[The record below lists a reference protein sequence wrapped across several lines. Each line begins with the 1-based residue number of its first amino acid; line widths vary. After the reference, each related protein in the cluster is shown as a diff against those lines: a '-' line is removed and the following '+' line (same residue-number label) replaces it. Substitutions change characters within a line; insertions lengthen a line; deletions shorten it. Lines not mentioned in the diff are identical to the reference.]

1 MKSLRAFFA
10 SRTGRLV
17 LHDGAIALGMGYA
30 AWDAAGHSL
39 TWGAAVA
46 AGIVAA
52 KAFLRLILPV
62 PPAPN
67 ATRGQA
73 GYGAVELLVVVLV
86 VLVILALVGVLR

>member
-10 SRTGRLV
+10 SRTGRLI
-17 LHDGAIALGMGYA
+17 LHDGGIALGTGFA

-62 PPAPN
+62 PTAPK
-67 ATRGQA
+67 TRGQA
-73 GYGAVELLVVVLV
+73 GYGAVDLLVVVLIFV
-86 VLVILALVGVLR
+86 VILVLVGALR